1 MKWRGEKHRAECVVQ
16 IRRVLEK
23 PPFETQNFTSA
34 MSIAKPFPT
43 SHEDLILDV
52 AYDFY
57 GRQLATCSADQHIKV
72 FDLDVT
78 TSFWDLNDSWRAHD
92 SAIVRVEFAHPEFG
106 HLLLSASYD
115 RTVKVWEEQFEE
127 PINSGRRWA
136 KVATLSDSHG
146 PLYDARFLPS
156 HLGLKIATIGS
167 DGRLRIYES
176 TDPSDLSQWTI
187 VEEFCV
193 LKNPV
198 ANHLQ
203 SDFSISWCPSKFS
216 AEKCVISALDQAY
229 IYYRN
234 ETSNKFVQGLVLP
247 EHKGLIR
254 SVSWAPTMGRS
265 YHLIATACKDGYVRI
280 FKLDEHKDADNPDV
294 PKLDISLLSA
304 FNDHI
309 GEVWKVSWNLTG
321 TILSSCGDDGF
332 IRLYKANYA
341 NKFQCMSVISAEGS
355 K

>member
-1 MKWRGEKHRAECVVQ
+1 MNLGLYNQ
-16 IRRVLEK
+16 RVS
-23 PPFETQNFTSA
+23 TTRHTMNQV
-34 MSIAKPFPT
+34 KPFPT
-43 SHEDLILDV
+43 SHQDLILDV

-72 FDLDVT
+72 FDLDAN
-78 TSFWDLNDSWRAHD
+78 TSFWEPNDSWRAHD
-92 SAIVRVEFAHPEFG
+92 SVIVKVCFSHPEFG
-106 HLLLSASYD
+106 HLILSASYD
-115 RTVKVWEEQFEE
+115 RTIKVWEEHFEE
-127 PINSGRRWA
+127 PLNSGRRWT
-136 KVATLSDSHG
+136 KVATLADSHG
-146 PLYDARFLPS
+146 PLYDACFTPS
-156 HLGLKIATIGS
+156 HLGLRISSIGS
-167 DGRLRIYES
+167 EGILRIYES
-176 TDPSDLSQWTI
+176 ADPSDLSQWVLI
-187 VEEFCV
+187 DEISI

-203 SDFSISWCPSKFS
+203 SDFSLSWCPSKFS
-216 AEKCVISALDQAY
+216 TEKFLVSALDQGY

-234 ETSNKFVQGLVLP
+234 ETTNKFVQGLVLP

-280 FKLDEHKDADNPDV
+280 FKLTEKKDLDDV
-294 PKLDISLLSA
+294 DKINFEITLLNA
-304 FNDHI
+304 LNDHI

-321 TILSSCGDDGF
+321 TILSSCGDDGL

-341 NKFQCMSVISAEGS
+341 NKFQCMSVISTDSNNNGGGNTN

>member
-1 MKWRGEKHRAECVVQ
+1 MNIIK
-16 IRRVLEK
+16 
-23 PPFETQNFTSA
+23 S
-34 MSIAKPFPT
+34 FPT
-43 SHEDLILDV
+43 SHQDLILDV

-57 GRQLATCSADQHIKV
+57 GRQLATCSADQHIKI
-72 FDLDVT
+72 FDLDLT
-78 TSFWDLNDSWRAHD
+78 TSSWEINDSWRAHD
-92 SAIVRVEFAHPEFG
+92 SAIVKVSFANPEFG

-115 RTVKVWEEQFEE
+115 RTVKIWEEQFEE

-136 KVATLSDSHG
+136 KVATLADSHG
-146 PLYDARFLPS
+146 PLYDACFLPS
-156 HLGLKIATIGS
+156 HLGLRIGTIGS
-167 DGRLRIYES
+167 DGKLRIYES
-176 TDPSDLSQWTI
+176 TDPSDLSQWVTL
-187 VEEFCV
+187 EELSV

-203 SDFSISWCPSKFS
+203 SDFSVSWCPSKFS
-216 AEKCVISALDQAY
+216 VEKFIVSALDQGY
-229 IYYRN
+229 IYYKN
-234 ETSNKFVQGLVLP
+234 ETTNKFVQALVLP

-280 FKLDEHKDADNPDV
+280 FKLEEHKNNDNPDE
-294 PKLDISLLSA
+294 LTLNISLLNS

-321 TILSSCGDDGF
+321 TILSTCGDDGL

-341 NKFQCMSVISAEGS
+341 NKFQCMSVISTENNS

>member
-1 MKWRGEKHRAECVVQ
+1 MNIV
-16 IRRVLEK
+16 
-23 PPFETQNFTSA
+23 
-34 MSIAKPFPT
+34 KPFPT
-43 SHEDLILDV
+43 AHQDLVLDV

-72 FDLDVT
+72 FDLDT
-78 TSFWDLNDSWRAHD
+78 AASFWDANDSWRAHD
-92 SAIVRVEFAHPEFG
+92 SAIVKVEFSHPEFG

-115 RTVKVWEEQFEE
+115 RTLKVWEEQFEE
-127 PINSGRRWA
+127 PLNSGRRWA
-136 KVATLSDSHG
+136 KVATLADSHG
-146 PLYDARFLPS
+146 PLYDACFLPS
-156 HLGLKIATIGS
+156 YLGLRIASVGNEGI
-167 DGRLRIYES
+167 LRIYES
-176 TDPSDLSQWTI
+176 TDPSDLSQW
-187 VEEFCV
+187 VLMEELNV

-216 AEKCVISALDQAY
+216 VEKFIVSALDQAY

-234 ETSNKFVQGLVLP
+234 ETSNKYVQGLVLP

-265 YHLIATACKDGYVRI
+265 YHLIATACKDGFVRI
-280 FKLDEHKDADNPDV
+280 FKLDERKDPDNPDDL
-294 PKLDISLLSA
+294 KLEITLLNS
-304 FNDHI
+304 FDDHT

-321 TILSSCGDDGF
+321 TILSSCGDDGL

-341 NKFQCMSVISAEGS
+341 NKFQCMSVISTEGNT

>member
-1 MKWRGEKHRAECVVQ
+1 
-16 IRRVLEK
+16 
-23 PPFETQNFTSA
+23 
-34 MSIAKPFPT
+34 MSIVKPFPT

-57 GRQLATCSADQHIKV
+57 GRQLATCSADQHVKI
-72 FDLDVT
+72 FDLDLT
-78 TSFWDLNDSWRAHD
+78 TSFWELNDSWRAHD
-92 SAIVRVEFAHPEFG
+92 SAVVRVEFSHPEFG

-127 PINSGRRWA
+127 PINSGRRWT

-146 PLYDARFLPS
+146 PIYDATFLPA
-156 HLGLKIATIGS
+156 HLGLKISAIGS
-167 DGRLRIYES
+167 DGKLRIYES
-176 TDPSDLSQWTI
+176 TDPSDLSQWII
-187 VEEFCV
+187 VDEFLI

-203 SDFSISWCPSKFS
+203 SDFSISWCTSKFS
-216 AEKCVISALDQAY
+216 SEKFVISALDQAY
-229 IYYRN
+229 IYYKN
-234 ETSNKFVQGLVLP
+234 ETTNKFVLGLVLP

-280 FKLDEHKDADNPDV
+280 FKLYVNKDNDDPDNL
-294 PKLDISLLSA
+294 KLEISLLNA

-321 TILSSCGDDGF
+321 TILSSCGDDGL

-341 NKFQCMSVISAEGS
+341 NKFQCMSVISAEGN